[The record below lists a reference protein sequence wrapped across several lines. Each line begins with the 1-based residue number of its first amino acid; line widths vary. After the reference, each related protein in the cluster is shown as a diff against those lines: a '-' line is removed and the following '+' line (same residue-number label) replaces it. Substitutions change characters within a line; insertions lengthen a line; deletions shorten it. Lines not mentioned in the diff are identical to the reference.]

1 MNRKEIIQDQ
11 IAKINESNNLNLSLG
26 IYNNLVEKMT
36 KKSFD
41 NVIEEIK
48 FLSSTDVDVRINR
61 KDYVTEISVFDDI
74 IDINILTKDEYIN
87 LYGDERYCS

>member
-41 NVIEEIK
+41 NMIEEIK

>member
-26 IYNNLVEKMT
+26 IYNNMVEKMT

-61 KDYVTEISVFDDI
+61 KDYVAEISVFDDI
-74 IDINILTKDEYIN
+74 IDINILNKDEYIN